1 MTLSELIAGLQRFTQ
16 IAGDLP
22 VIFKTVEG
30 DVETVL
36 HDIGI
41 NINPTAGSATGSVTI
56 NHGAPA
62 PALVPATV
70 GPDGTSV
77 PPVDVPPVN

>member
-1 MTLSELIAGLQRFTQ
+1 MTLTELIQGLQRFTQ

-41 NINPTAGSATGSVTI
+41 NVNPAAGSATGSVTI

-62 PALVPATV
+62 PAPTPAV
-70 GPDGTSV
+70 VEPDTTPV
-77 PPVDVPPVN
+77 PPADVPPAG

>member
-22 VIFKTVEG
+22 VIFRTVEG
-30 DVETVL
+30 DIETVL

-41 NINPTAGSATGSVTI
+41 NVNPTAGSATGSVTI
-56 NHGAPA
+56 NHGAAA
-62 PALVPATV
+62 PEPTPVTDT
-70 GPDGTSV
+70 PDSAPV
-77 PPVDVPPVN
+77 PPADVPPAN

>member
-22 VIFKTVEG
+22 VIFKAVEG
-30 DVETVL
+30 EAETVL

-56 NHGAPA
+56 NHGVAPVAPA
-62 PALVPATV
+62 PATDT
-70 GPDGTSV
+70 PDSTPV
-77 PPVDVPPVN
+77 PPVDVPPAG

>member
-1 MTLSELIAGLQRFTQ
+1 MTLTELIQGLQRFTQ

-41 NINPTAGSATGSVTI
+41 NVNPTAGSATGSVTI
-56 NHGAPA
+56 NHGAAAPA
-62 PALVPATV
+62 PVSATDTPDSTPA
-70 GPDGTSV
+70 
-77 PPVDVPPVN
+77 PPVDVPPAS